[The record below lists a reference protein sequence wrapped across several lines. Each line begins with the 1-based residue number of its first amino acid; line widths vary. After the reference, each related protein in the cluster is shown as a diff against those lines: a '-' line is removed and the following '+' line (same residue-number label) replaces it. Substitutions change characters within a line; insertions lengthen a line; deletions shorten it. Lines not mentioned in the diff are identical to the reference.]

1 MINTMPNMIKSRNI
15 NMDKVHEM
23 SEGDLEFQKELLQAI
38 ASSVEELKDRYTEA
52 MVQRDE
58 DLLHQARHK
67 VRPTVTIFE
76 LRNLSQVLDEGKQ
89 VIRHDESED
98 KVNDHHDQ
106 FLKAIDELLREIY
119 EMSN

>member
-1 MINTMPNMIKSRNI
+1 MIKSRNI

-23 SEGDLEFQKELLQAI
+23 SEGDMEFQKELLQAI
-38 ASSVEELKDRYTEA
+38 ASSVEELKDRYEEA
-52 MVQRDE
+52 MAQRDE

-89 VIRHDESED
+89 IIRHDELEE
-98 KVNDHHDQ
+98 KINVHHEQ
-106 FLKAIDELLREIY
+106 FLKVIDELLREIH
-119 EMSN
+119 EMNE

>member
-1 MINTMPNMIKSRNI
+1 MPNMIKSRNI